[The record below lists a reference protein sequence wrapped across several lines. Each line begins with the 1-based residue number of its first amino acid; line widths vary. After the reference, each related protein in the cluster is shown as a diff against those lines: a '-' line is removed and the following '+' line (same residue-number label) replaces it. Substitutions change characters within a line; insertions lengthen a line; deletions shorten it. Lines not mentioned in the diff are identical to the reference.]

1 MAKASARTRT
11 ARDLTG
17 VQRAAVLVMYL
28 EHPVATR
35 VLKNLTSEELKGIG
49 VAMAEVE
56 HIEPSLIEEVVAEFV
71 RDLTTMSMV
80 PTTGREYALGVFP
93 GLIDEGRRARIHSNL
108 KRQISHDFAE
118 YIASRP
124 ARTVATILQDEHPQ
138 TQAVAL
144 LLMGPD
150 TAGDIMAL
158 LDEHE
163 RFDISMRM
171 ATIKHIPGD
180 MADDVEASLRE
191 SLEDRGSDRWSI
203 EGLDQAAQTLGR
215 LGVEARDELLARVA
229 KQDPALAENLRRRMV
244 VFSDLGDLDGRSVQ
258 ALLKNI
264 DRKSMIL
271 ALRGADGAL
280 RDLFLDNMSS
290 RAASDLRDE
299 LEIMGPVPRS
309 EVEAAQEEIVQVALG
324 MQEEGVIRITGAGAE
339 DMV

>member
-1 MAKASARTRT
+1 MAKAQRTRT

-17 VQRAAVLVMYL
+17 IQRAAVLVMYL

-35 VLKNLTSEELKGIG
+35 VLENLSNEELKDIG

-56 HIEPSLIEEVVAEFV
+56 HIEPALIEEVVAEFV
-71 RDLTTMSMV
+71 RDLTAMSMV

-93 GLIDEGRRARIHSNL
+93 ALIDEGRRGRIHSNL
-108 KRQISHDFAE
+108 KRQISNEFAE

-150 TAGDIMAL
+150 TAGEIMTL

-191 SLEDRGSDRWSI
+191 ALEDRGSDRWNI

-215 LGVEARDELLARVA
+215 LKADARDELLARVA
-229 KQDPALAENLRRRMV
+229 KQDPELAENMRRRMV
-244 VFSDLGDLDGRSVQ
+244 VFTDLGNLDARSVQ

-264 DRKSMIL
+264 DRKAMIL
-271 ALRGADGAL
+271 ALRGASPDL

-290 RAASDLRDE
+290 RAAADLRDE

-309 EVEAAQEEIVQVALG
+309 EVETAQEEIVQVALG
-324 MQEEGVIRITGAGAE
+324 MQEEGVIRITSSGDDE
-339 DMV
+339 MV